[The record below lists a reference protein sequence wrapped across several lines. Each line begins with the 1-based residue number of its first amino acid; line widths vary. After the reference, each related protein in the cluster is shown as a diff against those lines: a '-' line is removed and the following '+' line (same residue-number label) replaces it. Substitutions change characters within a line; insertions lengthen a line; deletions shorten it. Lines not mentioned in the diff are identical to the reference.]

1 MDSARPAQRHTRAAH
16 VLQIA
21 IWVVLAFVLVVT
33 VLEAVGDYFE
43 ISLDADALAQTFMR
57 PEALG
62 VGLVAI
68 EEAGLPLPISG
79 DLLIMYSAS
88 RVDRNSTVWLI
99 LGVAFEMSVLAGSS
113 FLFAIARR
121 WGTRLLYGAPG
132 RALHLTPW
140 RIKQVE
146 GWFTRWGIWAVIFG
160 RYVPGFRVAV
170 TVVAGSFQ
178 VSYRVF
184 ITGVAISAAVWITAF
199 MGLGLL
205 VGPKAAQLLGT
216 HQNSSLTILGAFV
229 LIGLVLVLGRMAWER
244 GRKSAL

>member
-1 MDSARPAQRHTRAAH
+1 
-16 VLQIA
+16 
-21 IWVVLAFVLVVT
+21 VVT
-33 VLEAVGDYFE
+33 LLEAVGDFFN
-43 ISLDADALAQTFMR
+43 ISLDADALAQTFAR
-57 PEALG
+57 PEAVG

-88 RVDRNSTVWLI
+88 RVDRNPTVWLI
-99 LGVAFEMSVLAGSS
+99 LGVAFEISVLVGSS
-113 FLFAIARR
+113 FLFFIARR

-132 RALHLTPW
+132 RALHLTPE

-146 GWFTRWGIWAVIFG
+146 GWFKRWGIWAVILG

-170 TVVAGSFQ
+170 TVVAASFG

-199 MGLGLL
+199 VSLGLV
-205 VGPKAAQLLGT
+205 VGPTAAQLLGT
-216 HQNSSLTILGAFV
+216 HQNSSYVILGAAA
-229 LIGLVLVLGRMAWER
+229 VLGLLYFV
-244 GRKSAL
+244 GRVGWRRLRVTGS

>member
-1 MDSARPAQRHTRAAH
+1 VDSARQWLAGLRRTQVVQVVVWA
-16 VLQIA
+16 VLG
-21 IWVVLAFVLVVT
+21 FVLVIT
-33 VLEAVGDYFE
+33 VLEAVGDFFDL
-43 ISLDADALAQTFMR
+43 SLDADAVAQTFAR
-57 PEALG
+57 PEAVG

-88 RVDRNSTVWLI
+88 RVERNLTVWLI
-99 LGVAFEMSVLAGSS
+99 LGLGFEVAVLVGSS
-113 FLFAIARR
+113 FLFAVARR

-132 RALHLTPW
+132 RALHLTPE

-146 GWFTRWGIWAVIFG
+146 GWFRRWGIWAVIFG

-170 TVVAGSFQ
+170 TVVAASFQ

-184 ITGVAISAAVWITAF
+184 ISGVALSAAVWITGF
-199 MGLGLL
+199 MALGLL

-216 HQNSSLTILGAFV
+216 HQNSSLTILGAIVVIGVLYFV
-229 LIGLVLVLGRMAWER
+229 VRMSWR
-244 GRKSAL
+244 RRRVTGS